1 MKLFSKNYNI
11 CDMTKQADILSDF
24 LDTNT
29 IEALPAFLDKSSDY
43 NSSADLIAVAFGGNE
58 GFSSIDESGAFC
70 REAVPKRIKQILRGP
85 MRSDLHHLL
94 TALFFQITLA
104 GAEPDDRR
112 V

>member
-1 MKLFSKNYNI
+1 MLLIDNDNEIHTATVRLGNAVIQIFTFTVFDGGIAFFRNKL
-11 CDMTKQADILSDF
+11 
-24 LDTNT
+24 
-29 IEALPAFLDKSSDY
+29 P
-43 NSSADLIAVAFGGNE
+43 V
-58 GFSSIDESGAFC
+58 DESGAFC